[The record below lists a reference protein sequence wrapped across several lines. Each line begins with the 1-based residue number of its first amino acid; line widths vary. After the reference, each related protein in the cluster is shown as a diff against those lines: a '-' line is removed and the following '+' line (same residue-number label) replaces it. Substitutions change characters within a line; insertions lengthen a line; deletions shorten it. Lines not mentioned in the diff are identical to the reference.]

1 MYENLNK
8 NSIIDVASTLI
19 NEMNSYTPEQQLQ
32 LLVEYIII
40 PFFLYIV
47 IWLAISIIFG
57 KRINFREIIKTVII
71 SLWFTPTIL
80 WTLIT
85 SIIDA

>member
-19 NEMNSYTPEQQLQ
+19 NEMNSYTPEQQNQ

-40 PFFLYIV
+40 PFFVFLRSKYEKKDV
-47 IWLAISIIFG
+47 NLC
-57 KRINFREIIKTVII
+57 
-71 SLWFTPTIL
+71 
-80 WTLIT
+80 
-85 SIIDA
+85 

>member
-19 NEMNSYTPEQQLQ
+19 NEMNSYTPEQQNQ

-40 PFFLYIV
+40 PFFFIYCNLVRYFNYF
-47 IWLAISIIFG
+47 WKKNKF
-57 KRINFREIIKTVII
+57 
-71 SLWFTPTIL
+71 
-80 WTLIT
+80 
-85 SIIDA
+85 

>member
-19 NEMNSYTPEQQLQ
+19 NEMNSYTPEQQNQ

-40 PFFLYIV
+40 PFFFYIV
-47 IWLAISIIFG
+47 IWLDISIIFG
-57 KRINFREIIKTVII
+57 
-71 SLWFTPTIL
+71 
-80 WTLIT
+80 
-85 SIIDA
+85 

>member
-19 NEMNSYTPEQQLQ
+19 NEMNSYTPEQQNQ

-40 PFFLYIV
+40 PFFFYIV
-47 IWLAISIIFG
+47 IWLDI
-57 KRINFREIIKTVII
+57 
-71 SLWFTPTIL
+71 
-80 WTLIT
+80 
-85 SIIDA
+85 